1 MVEFEGRILMIYIRT
16 CAYNAEKTL
25 ERTIDSV
32 LSQTYRDFRWYL
44 LDNGSTDSTGDIIRK
59 YAELDNRIVAFYNKV
74 NRNYMENPRFL
85 LLTKEMQEEDYFCVI
100 DADDTYD
107 ATFIEDMLKFS
118 VENQLDIACCGTR
131 MIDVTTGEVCGQR
144 MLSTRF
150 ILSDEESFGN
160 CFPEIHWN
168 LRQTWGKLYTA
179 KAISARFEDDIPEWF
194 PKAYGGDTINVYE
207 CVRASERIGAL
218 NKVLHSYYISPR
230 SVSYKWIDGREIA
243 DFTLFEKAQEL
254 LIQKCGYVSPRNL
267 NFLYAVQF
275 NALRDTLR
283 VLFGSDLSP
292 ERKVEIL
299 KGIFENS
306 ITQQTFYEEGNVRE
320 EEKTQLLTEVVC
332 GIIELAQKV
341 EKSSLPEIAD
351 IYKVFNT
358 DFTEL
363 IPTEVLGWYMEK
375 LPVLVRNV
383 VLREYEYAVNNLL
396 VYFAK
401 ENGIECETDAPIVL
415 GQMLASLRNE
425 EAKYVYFSKQ
435 MIHWCIR
442 NNRLEQARR
451 DLDEWLQILPE
462 DQDFIKLKQMCE

>member
-1 MVEFEGRILMIYIRT
+1 MIYIRT

-25 ERTIDSV
+25 ARTMESV
-32 LSQTYRDFRWYL
+32 LNQTYQEFMYYV
-44 LDNGSTDSTGDIIRK
+44 LDNGSTDGTGEILLE
-59 YAELDNRIVAFYNKV
+59 YAKKDSRIVPFFNNV
-74 NRNYMENPRFL
+74 NGVLTENPKYR
-85 LLTKEMQEEDYFCVI
+85 LLTKHLNETDLFCCL
-100 DADDTYD
+100 DADDYYEP
-107 ATFIEDMLKFS
+107 TFLEEMICFLS
-118 VENQLDIACCGTR
+118 ENRLDIAACGTR
-131 MIDVTTGEVCGQR
+131 FIDGVSGDLCGERVLQGDYVLYDANSFECG
-144 MLSTRF
+144 
-150 ILSDEESFGN
+150 
-160 CFPEIHWN
+160 FPVVHWN
-168 LRQTWGKLYTA
+168 LRQAWGKLYTA
-179 KAISARFEDDIPEWF
+179 RAARMRYETELPEWF

-207 CVRASERIGAL
+207 CVKASERIG
-218 NKVLHSYYISPR
+218 VLSKCLHNYTVHQKSLSH
-230 SVSYKWIDGREIA
+230 KWIEGRERC
-243 DFTLFEKAQEL
+243 DFILFEKAQEL
-254 LIQKCGYVSPRNL
+254 LLQKCGYVSARNL

-299 KGIFENS
+299 KGIFENPV
-306 ITQQTFYEEGNVRE
+306 TQQTFYEEGNVRE

-332 GIIELAQKV
+332 GIIELAQKI
-341 EKSSLPEIAD
+341 EKTSLPEIAD

-363 IPTEVLGWYMEK
+363 IPTEAMGWYMEK
-375 LPVLVRNV
+375 LPLLVRNV
-383 VLREYEYAVNNLL
+383 ALQEYEFAVNNLL

-415 GQMLASLRNE
+415 GQTLASLQNE

-462 DQDFIKLKQMCE
+462 DQDLIKLKQMCE

>member
-1 MVEFEGRILMIYIRT
+1 MIYFRT
-16 CAYNAEKTL
+16 FAYNAEKTL
-25 ERTIDSV
+25 RKSVDSV
-32 LSQTYRDFRWYL
+32 LNQTHKEFVYYL
-44 LDNGSTDSTGDIIRK
+44 MDNGSTDGTRAIIQE
-59 YAELDNRIVAFYNKV
+59 YASRDSRIVPFWCD
-74 NRNYMENPRFL
+74 RNHDHTENLEFWELPYRL
-85 LLTKEMQEEDYFCVI
+85 KEEDFFCI
-100 DADDTYD
+100 LDADDTYD
-107 ATFIEDMLKFS
+107 ETFLEEMVKFQK
-118 VENQLDIACCGTR
+118 ENELDIAICGTR
-131 MIDVTTGEVCGQR
+131 MINAVTGEYCGERTLNGSYILGDAQNF
-144 MLSTRF
+144 STY
-150 ILSDEESFGN
+150 
-160 CFPEIHWN
+160 FPEVHWN
-168 LRQTWGKLYTA
+168 LRQVWGKLYTA
-179 KAISARFEDDIPEWF
+179 RAARARFETKSPEWF
-194 PKAYGGDTINVYE
+194 PRAYGGDTINVYE
-207 CVRASERIGAL
+207 CVKASEKIGVLGKA
-218 NKVLHSYYISPR
+218 LHSYLISPR
-230 SVSYKWIDGREIA
+230 SVSYKWIEGREIA

>member
-1 MVEFEGRILMIYIRT
+1 M
-16 CAYNAEKTL
+16 
-25 ERTIDSV
+25 
-32 LSQTYRDFRWYL
+32 
-44 LDNGSTDSTGDIIRK
+44 
-59 YAELDNRIVAFYNKV
+59 
-74 NRNYMENPRFL
+74 
-85 LLTKEMQEEDYFCVI
+85 
-100 DADDTYD
+100 
-107 ATFIEDMLKFS
+107 
-118 VENQLDIACCGTR
+118 
-131 MIDVTTGEVCGQR
+131 
-144 MLSTRF
+144 
-150 ILSDEESFGN
+150 
-160 CFPEIHWN
+160 
-168 LRQTWGKLYTA
+168 
-179 KAISARFEDDIPEWF
+179 
-194 PKAYGGDTINVYE
+194 
-207 CVRASERIGAL
+207 
-218 NKVLHSYYISPR
+218 
-230 SVSYKWIDGREIA
+230 
-243 DFTLFEKAQEL
+243 
-254 LIQKCGYVSPRNL
+254 
-267 NFLYAVQF
+267 
-275 NALRDTLR
+275 
-283 VLFGSDLSP
+283 
-292 ERKVEIL
+292 EIL

-363 IPTEVLGWYMEK
+363 IPTEALGWYMEQ
-375 LPVLVRNV
+375 LPLLVRNV
-383 VLREYEYAVNNLL
+383 ALQEYEYAVNNLL

-462 DQDFIKLKQMCE
+462 DQDLIKMKQMCE

>member
-1 MVEFEGRILMIYIRT
+1 MIYIRT
-16 CAYNAEKTL
+16 CAYNAERTI
-25 ERTIDSV
+25 ERTIKSI
-32 LSQTYRDFRWYL
+32 LNQSYKEFRYYI
-44 LDNGSTDSTGDIIRK
+44 LDNGSTDRTGEFIQK
-59 YAELDNRIVAFYNKV
+59 YANEDERIVAFRSEKNHDYT
-74 NRNYMENPRFL
+74 ENLEFWL
-85 LLTKEMQEEDYFCVI
+85 LSQRLEENDAFCI
-100 DADDTYD
+100 LDADDTYEPTFLEEMLQFQKENKLDLAICGSKLVD
-107 ATFIEDMLKFS
+107 AAGVVM
-118 VENQLDIACCGTR
+118 
-131 MIDVTTGEVCGQR
+131 GERVFQECY
-144 MLSTRF
+144 
-150 ILSDEESFGN
+150 ILSDEQSYDRL
-160 CFPEIHWN
+160 FPEIHWN
-168 LRQTWGKLYTA
+168 LRQVWGKLYSA
-179 KAISARFEDDIPEWF
+179 KAAKARYEIELPEWF
-194 PKAYGGDTINVYE
+194 PKAYGGDTVSVYH
-207 CVRASERIGAL
+207 CVNHSGSIGIYNKAL
-218 NKVLHSYYISPR
+218 HCYEVSSG
-230 SVSYKWIDGREIA
+230 SVSYKWIEGRETA
-243 DFTLFEKAQEL
+243 DFILFEKAQEL

-299 KGIFENS
+299 KGIFENPV
-306 ITQQTFYEEGNVRE
+306 TQQTFYEEGNVSE

-332 GIIELAQKV
+332 RIIELAQKV

-375 LPVLVRNV
+375 LPLLVRNV
-383 VLREYEYAVNNLL
+383 ALQEYEYAVNNLL

-401 ENGIECETDAPIVL
+401 ENGIECEIDAPIVL

-451 DLDEWLQILPE
+451 DLEEWLQILPE
-462 DQDFIKLKQMCE
+462 DQDLIKMKQMCE

>member
-1 MVEFEGRILMIYIRT
+1 MVYIRMQ
-16 CAYNAEKTL
+16 AYNAEATI
-25 ERTIDSV
+25 ERAIESI
-32 LSQTYRDFRWYL
+32 LCQTYREWKLYV
-44 LDNGSTDSTGDIIRK
+44 LDNGSADRTREIIFR
-59 YAELDNRIVAFYNKV
+59 YAEKDDRIIPFYAEK
-74 NRNYMENPRFL
+74 NYDYSQNEEFWMLAHNL
-85 LLTKEMQEEDYFCVI
+85 KEVDKYCVL
-100 DADDTYD
+100 DADDAYD
-107 ATFIEDMLKFS
+107 ATFLEKMMRFS
-118 VENQLDIACCGTR
+118 EENQLDIAICGTR
-131 MIDVTTGEVCGQR
+131 MFYENTGEMCSVRVLNNNC
-144 MLSTRF
+144 
-150 ILSDEESFGN
+150 ILSDKASFDSN
-160 CFPEIHWN
+160 FPEIHWN
-168 LRQTWGKLYTA
+168 LRQVWGKLY
-179 KAISARFEDDIPEWF
+179 SARAAEARYDVVVPDWF

-207 CVRASERIGAL
+207 CVKASDRIGVYAE
-218 NKVLHSYYISPR
+218 VLHSYAISQG
-230 SVSYKWIDGREIA
+230 SVSYVWRDGREAA
-243 DFTLFEKAQEL
+243 DFILFEKAQEL

-299 KGIFENS
+299 KWIFENS

-341 EKSSLPEIAD
+341 ENASLQSVAD
-351 IYKVFNT
+351 IYKVFNV
-358 DFTEL
+358 DFAEL
-363 IPTEVLGWYMEK
+363 IPTETLGWYVEK
-375 LPVLVRNV
+375 LPMLVRNIA
-383 VLREYEYAVNNLL
+383 LQEYEYAVNNLL

-462 DQDFIKLKQMCE
+462 DQDLIKLKQMRE

>member
-1 MVEFEGRILMIYIRT
+1 MIYIRT

-25 ERTIDSV
+25 ERTIESV
-32 LSQTYRDFRWYL
+32 LNQTYREFKWYL
-44 LDNGSTDSTGDIIRK
+44 LDNGSTDKTGDIISR
-59 YAELDNRIVAFYNKV
+59 YAKMDDRIVPFYSKV
-74 NRNYMENPRFL
+74 NWNYLENPGYFH
-85 LLTKEMQEEDYFCVI
+85 LTKEMQEEDYFCAL

-107 ATFIEDMLKFS
+107 ETFIEDMLRFS

-144 MLSTRF
+144 MLSTKF

-179 KAISARFEDDIPEWF
+179 KAISARFEDDFPEWF
-194 PKAYGGDTINVYE
+194 PKAYGGDTANVYE
-207 CVRASERIGAL
+207 CLKVSERIGVL

-230 SVSYKWIDGREIA
+230 SVSYKWIEGRETA
-243 DFTLFEKAQEL
+243 DFILFEKAQEL
-254 LIQKCGYVSPRNL
+254 LIQKCGYVSPLNL
-267 NFLYAVQF
+267 KFLYAVQF

-283 VLFGSDLSP
+283 VLFGSDLSS

-299 KGIFENS
+299 KGIFENPV
-306 ITQQTFYEEGNVRE
+306 TQKTFYEEGNVRE

-341 EKSSLPEIAD
+341 ENASLQSVAD
-351 IYKVFNT
+351 IYKVFNV
-358 DFTEL
+358 DFAEL
-363 IPTEVLGWYMEK
+363 IPMETLGWYVEK
-375 LPVLVRNV
+375 LPMLVRNIA
-383 VLREYEYAVNNLL
+383 LQEYEYAVNNLL

-435 MIHWCIR
+435 LIRWCIENGQLKR
-442 NNRLEQARR
+442 ARQ
-451 DLDEWLQILPE
+451 DLNDWLQIFPE
-462 DQDFIKLKQMCE
+462 DKELNEMSKMC